1 MNDYSKMFFNMTR
14 GHNSTNWRKLVA
26 AFQDET
32 PTLNQPTWKA
42 LSSLVTRYW
51 LFIEKNPDM
60 SESDRHMLYY
70 ILGIDRIGKLIA
82 THPRCSDEDFR
93 SLQEQLL
100 PIINEVLLD
109 EQKSRV

>member
-1 MNDYSKMFFNMTR
+1 MIR
-14 GHNSTNWRKLVA
+14 GYNSTNWRKLVTA
-26 AFQDET
+26 IKDEA
-32 PTLNQPTWKA
+32 PSLNQPTWKA

-51 LFIEKNPDM
+51 LFVEKNPAM

-82 THPRCSDEDFR
+82 TYPRCKDEDYR

-109 EQKSRV
+109 EQESGI